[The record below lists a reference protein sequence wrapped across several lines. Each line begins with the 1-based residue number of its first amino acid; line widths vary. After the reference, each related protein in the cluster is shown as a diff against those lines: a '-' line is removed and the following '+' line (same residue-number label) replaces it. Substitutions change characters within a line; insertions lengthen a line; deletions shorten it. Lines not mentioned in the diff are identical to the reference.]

1 MSLSPEQ
8 RREYRAIAH
17 NLKPVIIV
25 GDKGLSEGLQ
35 EELERALNDHEL
47 IKIKVASQ
55 DREAR
60 QEAITALC
68 ESSGASWS
76 RPSERSRLFCVG
88 PSSPTPSFPTCC
100 ATSTDLTPGEA
111 GIKKPAGETRAGFLL
126 PADRIRRIRPA
137 RSRIPRYRKAREW
150 QPHHLRSC
158 PPAPGQWE
166 RRSTVCLP

>member
-55 DREAR
+55 DRETR
-60 QEAITALC
+60 HEAITALC
-68 ESSGASWS
+68 ESSGAELVQTIGKIAVIL
-76 RPSERSRLFCVG
+76 RR
-88 PSSPTPSFPTCC
+88 
-100 ATSTDLTPGEA
+100 A
-111 GIKKPAGETRAGFLL
+111 KKPNPKLSNLL
-126 PADRIRRIRPA
+126 RHK
-137 RSRIPRYRKAREW
+137 Y
-150 QPHHLRSC
+150 
-158 PPAPGQWE
+158 
-166 RRSTVCLP
+166 

>member
-25 GDKGLSEGLQ
+25 GEKGLSEGLQ

-60 QEAITALC
+60 QEAIQALC
-68 ESSGASWS
+68 ESSGAQLIQTIGKIAVILRRAKQPNPKLSN
-76 RPSERSRLFCVG
+76 
-88 PSSPTPSFPTCC
+88 
-100 ATSTDLTPGEA
+100 LT
-111 GIKKPAGETRAGFLL
+111 RHQ
-126 PADRIRRIRPA
+126 R
-137 RSRIPRYRKAREW
+137 
-150 QPHHLRSC
+150 
-158 PPAPGQWE
+158 
-166 RRSTVCLP
+166 

>member
-1 MSLSPEQ
+1 MSLSAEQ

-25 GDKGLSEGLQ
+25 GDKGLSENLQ

-68 ESSGASWS
+68 EASGAELVQTIGKIAVLL
-76 RPSERSRLFCVG
+76 RR
-88 PSSPTPSFPTCC
+88 
-100 ATSTDLTPGEA
+100 A
-111 GIKKPAGETRAGFLL
+111 KKPNPKLSNLL
-126 PADRIRRIRPA
+126 R
-137 RSRIPRYRKAREW
+137 
-150 QPHHLRSC
+150 LRN
-158 PPAPGQWE
+158 
-166 RRSTVCLP
+166 

>member
-60 QEAITALC
+60 QEAITVLC
-68 ESSGASWS
+68 ESSGAELVQTIGKIAVIL
-76 RPSERSRLFCVG
+76 R
-88 PSSPTPSFPTCC
+88 
-100 ATSTDLTPGEA
+100 
-111 GIKKPAGETRAGFLL
+111 RAKQPNPKLSNLL
-126 PADRIRRIRPA
+126 RH
-137 RSRIPRYRKAREW
+137 K
-150 QPHHLRSC
+150 H
-158 PPAPGQWE
+158 
-166 RRSTVCLP
+166 